1 MCAKNWKISF
11 CIGRFSWIL
20 YSGLLVM
27 QSIEHIIIEE
37 QLYMVMKQFLSS
49 KEPQIHPPD
58 DKEP

>member
-1 MCAKNWKISF
+1 
-11 CIGRFSWIL
+11 
-20 YSGLLVM
+20 M